1 MASEGFYI
9 KKLINPRRPELNLNQ
24 NLIYHRAGKAFKN
37 IDYNLNSQRVNN
49 PNLIAINPP
58 NKIQYRNS
66 QVQNGQNLIGIN
78 TIKNVNQNLQNY
90 NFNTFD
96 PNEELKL
103 NNDNSPYPPKA
114 LIKNYVYTNHLN
126 HYIHNNN
133 PKNIRGMIY
142 NIPII
147 NPNINQQQIF
157 VRQNIVPV
165 MQIPQINQPYIPV
178 RRNLM
183 INGFNTPN
191 KNLIR
196 RDLNTQRFNT
206 IQAENRYTVD
216 SYRYIKPLTERKSSN
231 ENQFFVNSEF
241 SSKLNNNISTP
252 IKTRALT
259 NLYDQYQSPLDD
271 LDDVNLKD
279 DYQQYSNN
287 TIEALTKNITI
298 NPEEQYSNNNINFLN
313 NNNNNIKI
321 KSFSHLSRAGTEEDG
336 KTKINQDSYIVL
348 PKVNDIEN
356 FSIFAVLDGHGPHG
370 HLVSKY
376 VSQNIIDNITTN
388 VLINSS
394 KNVEDI
400 YLSLK
405 KNDFAIIKNAFI
417 TADENIKNMD
427 FDVDESGTT
436 CVLLI
441 ILGTHLICANVG
453 DSRCILTYSEN
464 NDPELSELKV
474 LPLSIDYKI
483 AIPEERNRI
492 IKAGGLVEQL
502 KDSMGERAGPFRVF
516 KPGKDYPGLAM
527 SRSIGD
533 AIAKKMGVIA
543 EPGIIEHNL
552 NGGVK
557 FIVLGSDGIWEF
569 LSNED
574 VRDIGKVFYLNCEA
588 NDLCE
593 ELYSSSLIKWK
604 CNDST
609 VDDITIIAIYF

>member
-231 ENQFFVNSEF
+231 ENQFFINSEF

-298 NPEEQYSNNNINFLN
+298 NPEEQYNNNNINFL
-313 NNNNNIKI
+313 NNNNIKI

-552 NGGVK
+552 NGGIK

-569 LSNED
+569 LNNED

>member
-103 NNDNSPYPPKA
+103 NNDNSPYPPKVS
-114 LIKNYVYTNHLN
+114 IKNYVYTNHLN

-298 NPEEQYSNNNINFLN
+298 NPEEQYNNNNINFL
-313 NNNNNIKI
+313 NNNNIKI

-552 NGGVK
+552 IGGIK

>member
-1 MASEGFYI
+1 
-9 KKLINPRRPELNLNQ
+9 
-24 NLIYHRAGKAFKN
+24 LIYHRAGKAFKN

-241 SSKLNNNISTP
+241 SSKLNNNISTH

-298 NPEEQYSNNNINFLN
+298 NPDEQYNNNNINFL
-313 NNNNNIKI
+313 NNNNIKI

-552 NGGVK
+552 NGGIK

>member
-90 NFNTFD
+90 NFNAFD

-241 SSKLNNNISTP
+241 SSKLNNNISAP

-298 NPEEQYSNNNINFLN
+298 NPEEQYNNNNINFL
-313 NNNNNIKI
+313 NNNNIKI

-543 EPGIIEHNL
+543 EPGIIEHKL
-552 NGGVK
+552 NGGIK

-593 ELYSSSLIKWK
+593 ELYNSSLIKWK

>member
-1 MASEGFYI
+1 M
-9 KKLINPRRPELNLNQ
+9 
-24 NLIYHRAGKAFKN
+24 IYHRAGKAFKN

-165 MQIPQINQPYIPV
+165 IQIPQINQPYIPV

-298 NPEEQYSNNNINFLN
+298 NPEEQYNNNNINFL
-313 NNNNNIKI
+313 NNNNIKI

-593 ELYSSSLIKWK
+593 ELYNSSLIKWK

>member
-1 MASEGFYI
+1 
-9 KKLINPRRPELNLNQ
+9 
-24 NLIYHRAGKAFKN
+24 
-37 IDYNLNSQRVNN
+37 
-49 PNLIAINPP
+49 
-58 NKIQYRNS
+58 
-66 QVQNGQNLIGIN
+66 
-78 TIKNVNQNLQNY
+78 
-90 NFNTFD
+90 
-96 PNEELKL
+96 
-103 NNDNSPYPPKA
+103 
-114 LIKNYVYTNHLN
+114 
-126 HYIHNNN
+126 
-133 PKNIRGMIY
+133 
-142 NIPII
+142 
-147 NPNINQQQIF
+147 
-157 VRQNIVPV
+157 
-165 MQIPQINQPYIPV
+165 
-178 RRNLM
+178 
-183 INGFNTPN
+183 
-191 KNLIR
+191 
-196 RDLNTQRFNT
+196 
-206 IQAENRYTVD
+206 
-216 SYRYIKPLTERKSSN
+216 
-231 ENQFFVNSEF
+231 
-241 SSKLNNNISTP
+241 
-252 IKTRALT
+252 
-259 NLYDQYQSPLDD
+259 
-271 LDDVNLKD
+271 
-279 DYQQYSNN
+279 
-287 TIEALTKNITI
+287 
-298 NPEEQYSNNNINFLN
+298 
-313 NNNNNIKI
+313 
-321 KSFSHLSRAGTEEDG
+321 
-336 KTKINQDSYIVL
+336 
-348 PKVNDIEN
+348 
-356 FSIFAVLDGHGPHG
+356 
-370 HLVSKY
+370 
-376 VSQNIIDNITTN
+376 
-388 VLINSS
+388 
-394 KNVEDI
+394 
-400 YLSLK
+400 
-405 KNDFAIIKNAFI
+405 
-417 TADENIKNMD
+417 MD

-552 NGGVK
+552 NGGIK

>member
-298 NPEEQYSNNNINFLN
+298 NPEEQYNNNNLNFL
-313 NNNNNIKI
+313 NNNNIKI

-552 NGGVK
+552 NGGIK

>member
-90 NFNTFD
+90 NFNAFD

-298 NPEEQYSNNNINFLN
+298 NPEEQYNNNNINFL
-313 NNNNNIKI
+313 NNNNIKI

-552 NGGVK
+552 NGGIK

>member
-24 NLIYHRAGKAFKN
+24 NLVYHRAGKAFKN

-271 LDDVNLKD
+271 LDDINLKD

-298 NPEEQYSNNNINFLN
+298 NPEEQYNNNNINFL
-313 NNNNNIKI
+313 NNNNIKI

-336 KTKINQDSYIVL
+336 KMKINQDSYIVL

>member
-165 MQIPQINQPYIPV
+165 IQIPQINQPYVPV

-298 NPEEQYSNNNINFLN
+298 NPEEQYNNNNINFL
-313 NNNNNIKI
+313 NNNNIKI

-552 NGGVK
+552 NGGIK

>member
-183 INGFNTPN
+183 VNGFNTPN

-241 SSKLNNNISTP
+241 SSKLNNNISAP

-298 NPEEQYSNNNINFLN
+298 NPEEQYNNHNINFL
-313 NNNNNIKI
+313 NNNNIKI

-417 TADENIKNMD
+417 TADENIKSMD